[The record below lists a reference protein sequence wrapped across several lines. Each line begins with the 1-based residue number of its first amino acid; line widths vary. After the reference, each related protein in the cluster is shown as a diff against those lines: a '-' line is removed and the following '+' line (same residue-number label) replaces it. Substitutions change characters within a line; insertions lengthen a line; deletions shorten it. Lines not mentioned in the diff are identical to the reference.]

1 MGYFFF
7 RIWGKLFIEIFF
19 HFLAYCCH
27 PKSLFTCF
35 CLIFRLEKQLL
46 AWHEISEALLLPS
59 IPKHPIWCFLTGYIQ
74 VYISLFTIYW
84 ISCLF
89 TFFNLIFFSNFY
101 PAYTPVLQR
110 AVEIWYQDPQVT
122 TPVLK
127 LFAELVQNRSQRLQ
141 FDVSSPN
148 GILLFREASKIICT
162 YGKFF
167 SHSLSLKSK
176 KKCNFGKPCGV

>member
-27 PKSLFTCF
+27 PKSLFTF
-35 CLIFRLEKQLL
+35 LYLFVYLIFRLEKQLL

-89 TFFNLIFFSNFY
+89 TFFNLIFFFKFLSSLYSSSSASSGDLVPRSSSDNTSSQIVCRVS
-101 PAYTPVLQR
+101 PESIPTIAIWRVL
-110 AVEIWYQDPQVT
+110 PQWNT
-122 TPVLK
+122 
-127 LFAELVQNRSQRLQ
+127 F
-141 FDVSSPN
+141 
-148 GILLFREASKIICT
+148 I
-162 YGKFF
+162 
-167 SHSLSLKSK
+167 
-176 KKCNFGKPCGV
+176 